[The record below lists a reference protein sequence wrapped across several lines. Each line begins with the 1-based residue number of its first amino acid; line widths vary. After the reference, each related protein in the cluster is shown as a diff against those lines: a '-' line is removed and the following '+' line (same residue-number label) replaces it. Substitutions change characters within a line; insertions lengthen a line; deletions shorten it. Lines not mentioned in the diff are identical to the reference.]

1 METLGALRFRWEDL
15 PPVVTGAG
23 SGGVIRQ
30 ALADFE
36 VEEVALYEPSGE
48 GSHAYVWVEKRG
60 LTTRELIQALMAAG
74 IEEKAIGAAGLKD
87 KHAVTRQWL
96 SVPQRFAEE
105 AFGALEQLDGVTIL
119 QRSRHRNKLAIGHLR
134 GNRFRVRVREVLPG
148 GVARAETALA
158 ELVRRGVP
166 NYFGPQRFGRFGT
179 NALDGLKVA
188 RGERVPGGH
197 RLKRFFVSALQSRLF
212 NEILARRVR
221 EGLFDAVVTGDWAKK
236 HATGGVFLVE
246 DGEAE
251 RARARAFEIS
261 AMLPL
266 YGKKVK
272 ASGGEAGRIEA
283 EALEALGLRWLDFTS
298 RKGDRRVARIPLDG
312 ATLEPAE
319 GGYWLDFTLP
329 KGAFATTVLR
339 EVTGRPVDAIES
351 EAAASC

>member
-1 METLGALRFRWEDL
+1 VETVDALRFRWEDL
-15 PPVVTGAG
+15 PPVVTGQG
-23 SGGVIRQ
+23 SGGVVRQ

-48 GSHAYVWVEKRG
+48 GSHAYFWVEKRG
-60 LTTRELIQALMAAG
+60 LTTRALVQALMAAG

-87 KHAVTRQWL
+87 KYAVTRQWL
-96 SVPQRFAEE
+96 SVPQRSAEE
-105 AFGALEQLDGVTIL
+105 AFEALEQLGGVTVL
-119 QRSRHRNKLAIGHLR
+119 RRSRHRNKLAIGHLR

-148 GVARAETALA
+148 GVGRAETALA

-351 EAAASC
+351 